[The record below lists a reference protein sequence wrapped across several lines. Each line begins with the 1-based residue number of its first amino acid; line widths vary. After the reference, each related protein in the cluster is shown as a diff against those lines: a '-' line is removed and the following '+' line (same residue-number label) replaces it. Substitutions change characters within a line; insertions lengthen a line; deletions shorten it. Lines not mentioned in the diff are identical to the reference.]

1 MSVCTLNLEP
11 HDPRDNV
18 SVLAGGWHALLQ
30 ASPLLMVEVQSCV
43 LEFEITV

>member
-11 HDPRDNV
+11 HDPRDKV

>member
-11 HDPRDNV
+11 HDPRDKV

-30 ASPLLMVEVQSCV
+30 ASPLLMVEVQSSV